1 MPNASSA
8 PWGGSVTGDNLAMS
22 TVIHKASPFQR
33 LMPLLKGFDGPLAF
47 GVFLLACAGMLTM
60 YSSGFA
66 NGARFFDHGRN
77 MLLAGF
83 IMFVVAQIP
92 PQRLMAFA
100 VPLYTPRCGLVDRRR
115 FVWVDQERRT
125 PLAQCGHGDSAQ

>member
-1 MPNASSA
+1 MP
-8 PWGGSVTGDNLAMS
+8 

-77 MLLAGF
+77 MLIAGF
-83 IMFVVAQIP
+83 IMFVVA
-92 PQRLMAFA
+92 
-100 VPLYTPRCGLVDRRR
+100 
-115 FVWVDQERRT
+115 
-125 PLAQCGHGDSAQ
+125 